1 MENASK
7 ALLIAGSILIVIL
20 LIAVG
25 VRVFNSTTGTKDTV
39 DETMTS
45 TEVVTFN
52 NKFMPYVGNNKTK
65 AEVMS
70 LMNAIIANNVTY
82 NTKIKVEYK
91 IKVNGQVHQLIN
103 TPPLETANDLKN
115 LLENISKSEIK
126 KFKIQLMNYDN
137 YGHVSQIKIWGI

>member
-25 VRVFNSTTGTKDTV
+25 VRVFNSTSGTKDSV
-39 DETMTS
+39 EETMSS

-52 NKFMPYVGNNKTK
+52 NKFMPYIGKNKTK
-65 AEVMS
+65 SEVIS
-70 LMNAIIANNVTY
+70 LVNAIIANNVTY

>member
-25 VRVFNSTTGTKDTV
+25 VRVFNSTSGTKDTV
-39 DETMTS
+39 EETMSS

-52 NKFMPYVGNNKTK
+52 NKFMPYIGKNKTK
-65 AEVMS
+65 SEVIS
-70 LMNAIIANNVTY
+70 LVNAIIANNVTY
-82 NTKIKVEYK
+82 NTKIKVEYR
-91 IKVNGQVHQLIN
+91 IKVNNQVYNVIN
-103 TPPLETANDLKN
+103 DEALKDVNDLN
-115 LLENISKSEIK
+115 DLLQKVSKSESSKFRIGNIK
-126 KFKIQLMNYDN
+126 YDN